1 MRTQPLIRSS
11 LPPGIDVKS
20 VPVAEAL
27 VALANRLAEICETMP
42 TLSDIEVRLDIE
54 PIGRASLYCRAYR

>member
-1 MRTQPLIRSS
+1 